1 MSFGAP
7 RGPLSEPHEKE
18 LRLSSLEPSTI
29 VFAVGGRIARAD
41 VQRLDDALAAVLT
54 QANPDVVICDVGA
67 LVEPDAAAVD
77 ALAQLQLTARRR
89 GSTIRLRH
97 ASPELCELIAF
108 MGLSEPLSSEP
119 QSSVT
124 P

>member
-1 MSFGAP
+1 MSFGALS
-7 RGPLSEPHEKE
+7 GPHSEPHEKE
-18 LRLSSLEPSTI
+18 LRLTALEPSSI
-29 VFAVGGRIARAD
+29 VFAVGGRITRAD
-41 VQRLDDALAAVLT
+41 IPRLNDALAALLEHADVE
-54 QANPDVVICDVGA
+54 VVICDVGA
-67 LVEPDAAAVD
+67 LVRPDAIAVD

-119 QSSVT
+119 HCGVT